1 MVMMVVYNAYD
12 DNSAD
17 IIDIIT
23 MKRYHQS
30 AQQIINYINNGGKI
44 LGVSVGTN
52 KINYINAYSIGTFP
66 TEDEADEFIRDN
78 GLSYQNKR
86 YVNDMFY
93 VFEKNNKVIHVD
105 YVIYSQMGDEITY
118 VGETVKGKTTYTP
131 YVQAAKKFTEKEA
144 YSRSASMTKNSKT
157 GKLWFVMRLPINNR

>member
-17 IIDIIT
+17 IIDVVT

-30 AQQIINYINNGGKI
+30 AQQMINYINKGGKI
-44 LGVSVGTN
+44 LGVSASNN
-52 KINYINAYSIGTFP
+52 KINYVNAYSIGTFP
-66 TEDEADEFIRDN
+66 TEDEADEYIRDN

-86 YVNDMFY
+86 YLNDIFY
-93 VFEKNNKVIHVD
+93 VFEKIDKVIHVK
-105 YVIYSQMGDEITY
+105 YMIYNQTGNEITY

-131 YVQAAKKFTEKEA
+131 YMQAAKTFTEKEA

-157 GKLWFVMRLPINNR
+157 GKFWFVMRMPEKAL